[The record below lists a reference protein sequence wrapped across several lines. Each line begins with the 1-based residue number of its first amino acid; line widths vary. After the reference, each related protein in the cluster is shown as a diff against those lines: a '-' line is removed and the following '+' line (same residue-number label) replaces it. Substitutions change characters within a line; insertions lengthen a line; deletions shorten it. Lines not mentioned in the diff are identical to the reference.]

1 MMHIPIKTNI
11 AADYITWEA
20 GIALVSQQ
28 QKEQVEKGAVTMF
41 AFFQCVKECGGGG
54 GGHQSENKPAWP
66 LRAAGWNWISPTRLV
81 PWARPRWQQSSVLG
95 LHL

>member
-54 GGHQSENKPAWP
+54 GVTSLKTNLLGRCAP
-66 LRAAGWNWISPTRLV
+66 LAETGFHPH
-81 PWARPRWQQSSVLG
+81 G
-95 LHL
+95 